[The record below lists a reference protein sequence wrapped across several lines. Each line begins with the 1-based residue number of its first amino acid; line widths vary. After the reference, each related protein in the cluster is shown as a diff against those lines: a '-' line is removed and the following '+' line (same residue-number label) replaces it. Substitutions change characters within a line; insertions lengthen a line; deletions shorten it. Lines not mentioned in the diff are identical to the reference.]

1 MHIGTF
7 LCRRCLSV
15 VPSQSRL
22 DAFAIPLGVVAVI
35 VLFVVPVPP
44 LLLSVLISANIA
56 AALVVLA
63 IALQVRRPLDFSVFP
78 TLLLV
83 ATLFRLALNVAVTR
97 LVLLRA
103 NAGPVIAAFGH
114 FVVGGSLVVG
124 LTVFLILIVIQ
135 FVVVTNGATR
145 VAEVAARFTLDAMPG
160 KQMAI
165 DADLNAGLIKA
176 DEAKRRREE
185 IGREADFYGAMD
197 GASRFVRGDAIAA
210 LVIVAVNLV
219 GGLVVGVLA
228 HHMSISQAVTTYSLL
243 SVGDGLASQ
252 IPALLM
258 SVSTGIV
265 VTRAGDQDSGFGADL
280 VGQFRRH
287 AGALGLAGGV
297 LALIGVFPGMP
308 IIPFLPVG
316 ALIGGTGWYVSRQ
329 QATVEPEQE
338 PLKPEAPAELTPA
351 SMANELRNEP
361 LELLLASDYAALLEP
376 PSTAELPTKVR
387 NLRKVIAAELGF
399 VVPLVAVKVDPLLGP
414 GRYAIR
420 VHGVEV
426 ASGETRAGAMLAI
439 GKGIEELSGQRTTD
453 PVFGLPAV
461 VVPPAERYKATV
473 AGATVL
479 DRTSLVV
486 THLGEAIRSHASQLL
501 SLQQVR
507 QMLDV
512 VRQSDPAVL
521 DELQA
526 TQVTAGDILKVCRGL
541 LAEKVPIR
549 SFVRVLEALVERAR
563 VSRDPDGLLEAA
575 RTALGPQIC
584 ANWASDGRLAV
595 IVLSPPLEAM
605 LTKSLMASEDGT
617 VINAS
622 PEVLSHLVD
631 RVRDACHLV
640 EETGRRAVLVCSS
653 RLRPSL
659 HRLLSARVPSLG
671 VLSVTEL
678 SRTFAVDH
686 IATIEMPEQ
695 TTTAA

>member
-1 MHIGTF
+1 MKG
-7 LCRRCLSV
+7 
-15 VPSQSRL
+15 QNRL
-22 DAFAIPLGVVAVI
+22 EAVAVPLGVVAVI

-63 IALQVRRPLDFSVFP
+63 MALQVRRPLDFSVFP

-135 FVVVTNGATR
+135 FVVVTNGASR

-165 DADLNAGLIKA
+165 DADLNAGLVKA
-176 DEAKRRREE
+176 EEARRRREE
-185 IGREADFYGAMD
+185 VAREADFYGAMD

-210 LVIVAVNLV
+210 LVIVAVNLI
-219 GGLVVGVLA
+219 GGLGVGILA
-228 HHMSISQAVTTYSLL
+228 HHMAISQAVSTYSLL

-265 VTRAGDQDSGFGADL
+265 VTRAGDQDSSFGADL

-297 LALIGVFPGMP
+297 LALIGLFPGMP
-308 IIPFLPVG
+308 VVPFLPVG
-316 ALIGGTGWYVSRQ
+316 ALVGGAGWYMSKQ
-329 QATVEPEQE
+329 KATKATEEPPKPEQ
-338 PLKPEAPAELTPA
+338 PTDLTPA
-351 SMANELRNEP
+351 SMAGELRNEP
-361 LELLLASDYAALLEP
+361 LELALAGDYAPLLEP
-376 PSTAELPTKVR
+376 AGTAELPTKVR

-399 VVPLVAVKVDPLLGP
+399 VVPLVAVRTDPLLGP
-414 GRYAIR
+414 GKYRAR

-426 ASGETRAGAMLAI
+426 ASGETKPGAMLAI
-439 GKGIEELSGQRTTD
+439 GKGIEGLSGRRTTD

-461 VVPPAERYKATV
+461 EVPPAERYKAAV

-486 THLGEAIRSHASQLL
+486 THLGEVTRSYAPQLL

-507 QMLDV
+507 QLMDV
-512 VRQSDPAVL
+512 ARQSDPAVL

-526 TQVTAGDILKVCRGL
+526 AQVTAGDVLRVCRGL
-541 LAEKVPIR
+541 LAERVPVR
-549 SFVRVLEALVERAR
+549 SFVRILEAIAERAR
-563 VSRDPDGLLEAA
+563 VSRDPEGLLESA
-575 RTALGPQIC
+575 RAALGPQIC
-584 ANWASDGRLAV
+584 ANWATDGRLSV
-595 IVLSPPLEAM
+595 LVLSPPLEAM
-605 LTKSLMASEDGT
+605 LSKTLTAGEEGSSLG
-617 VINAS
+617 AS
-622 PEVLSHLVD
+622 PELLSWVVD
-631 RVRDACHLV
+631 RARDMCRQV
-640 EETGRRAVLVCSS
+640 EGTGRRAVLVCAS
-653 RLRPSL
+653 RLRPAM
-659 HRLLSARVPSLG
+659 HRLLATRVPSLG
-671 VLSVTEL
+671 VLSVAEL
-678 SRTFAVDH
+678 SRSFAVDH
-686 IATIEMPEQ
+686 AGTISTPDQ
-695 TTTAA
+695 AAAA

>member
-1 MHIGTF
+1 VREHNK
-7 LCRRCLSV
+7 LEAV
-15 VPSQSRL
+15 
-22 DAFAIPLGVVAVI
+22 AIPLGVVAVI

-135 FVVVTNGATR
+135 FVVVTNGASR

-176 DEAKRRREE
+176 DEAKRRREDV
-185 IGREADFYGAMD
+185 GREADFYGAMD

-210 LVIVAVNLV
+210 LVIVTVNLV
-219 GGLVVGVLA
+219 GGLAVGILV
-228 HHMSISQAVTTYSLL
+228 HHMSVSQAVTTYSLL

-265 VTRAGDQDSGFGADL
+265 VTRAGDQDSGFGTDL
-280 VGQFRRH
+280 VGQLRRH
-287 AGALGLAGGV
+287 AGAFGLAGGV
-297 LALIGVFPGMP
+297 LVLIGLVPGMP
-308 IIPFLPVG
+308 VVPFLPVG
-316 ALIGGTGWYVSRQ
+316 ALVGGAGWYMSKQ
-329 QATVEPEQE
+329 QAS
-338 PLKPEAPAELTPA
+338 PLAEEAPKVEEPVELTPA
-351 SMANELRNEP
+351 NMAGELRSEP
-361 LELLLASDYAALLEP
+361 LELALANDYAPLVDP
-376 PSTAELPTKVR
+376 PKTAELPAKVR
-387 NLRKVIAAELGF
+387 SLRRVIAAELGF
-399 VVPLVAVKVDPLLGP
+399 VVPLVAVRLDPLLAP
-414 GRYAIR
+414 GRYRIS

-426 ASGETRAGAMLAI
+426 ASGETRAGVMLAV
-439 GKGIEELSGQRTTD
+439 GKGIEGLPGERTTD

-461 VVPPAERYKATV
+461 VVPPAERYRATV
-473 AGATVL
+473 AGCSVL

-486 THLGEAIRSHASQLL
+486 THLGEVIRAHAPELL

-507 QMLDV
+507 QLMDV
-512 VRQSDPAVL
+512 ARQNDPAVL

-526 TQVTAGDILKVCRGL
+526 AQVSPGDVLRVCRGL
-541 LAEKVPIR
+541 LAQRVPVR
-549 SFVRVLEALVERAR
+549 SFVRVLEALAERSR
-563 VSRDPDGLLEAA
+563 ISRDPEGLLEAA
-575 RTALGPQIC
+575 RAALGAQIC
-584 ANWASDGRLAV
+584 ANWATDGRLAV
-595 IVLSPPLEAM
+595 LVLSPPLEAA
-605 LTKSLMASEDGT
+605 LAKSVSPGEDGT
-617 VINAS
+617 VLSAGPELLSWVVERAS
-622 PEVLSHLVD
+622 E
-631 RVRDACHLV
+631 ACRQV
-640 EETGRRAVLVCSS
+640 EEGGRRAVLVCSGK
-653 RLRPSL
+653 LRPAL
-659 HRLLSARVPSLG
+659 HRLLTNRVPTLG
-671 VLSVTEL
+671 VLSVAEL
-678 SRTFAVDH
+678 SRSFKVDH
-686 IATIEMPEQ
+686 VGTIEAPEAQ
-695 TTTAA
+695 QAA

>member
-1 MHIGTF
+1 MKD
-7 LCRRCLSV
+7 
-15 VPSQSRL
+15 QNRL
-22 DAFAIPLGVVAVI
+22 EAVAIPLGVVAVI
-35 VLFVVPVPP
+35 ALFVVPVPP

-63 IALQVRRPLDFSVFP
+63 VALQVRRPLDFSVFP
-78 TLLLV
+78 SLLLV

-97 LVLLRA
+97 LVLLHA

-135 FVVVTNGATR
+135 FVVVTNGASR

-176 DEAKRRREE
+176 DEARHRRDEV
-185 IGREADFYGAMD
+185 GREADFYGAMD

-219 GGLVVGVLA
+219 GGLAVGILA
-228 HHMSISQAVTTYSLL
+228 HHMSISQAVSTYSLL

-265 VTRAGDQDSGFGADL
+265 VTRAGDQDHGFGTDL
-280 VGQFRRH
+280 FEQFRRH
-287 AGALGLAGGV
+287 AGALSLAGGV
-297 LALIGVFPGMP
+297 LALIGLFPGMP
-308 IIPFLPVG
+308 TVPFLPVG
-316 ALIGGTGWYVSRQ
+316 ALVGGTGWYMSKQ
-329 QATVEPEQE
+329 QVAKPAEEAH
-338 PLKPEAPAELTPA
+338 KPEEPVELTPA
-351 SMANELRNEP
+351 SMAGELRSEA
-361 LELLLASDYAALLEP
+361 LELCLAADYASLLEP
-376 PSTAELPTKVR
+376 TKTAELPTKVR

-399 VVPLVAVKVDPLLGP
+399 VVPLVAVRTDPLLGP
-414 GRYAIR
+414 GKYRIR

-439 GKGIEELSGQRTTD
+439 GKGIEALPGESATD

-461 VVPPAERYKATV
+461 VVPPAERYKAAI

-486 THLGEAIRSHASQLL
+486 THLGEVIRAYAPQLL

-507 QMLDV
+507 QLMDV
-512 VRQSDPAVL
+512 ARQTDPAVL

-526 TQVTAGDILKVCRGL
+526 AQVTAGDVLRVCRGL
-541 LAEKVPIR
+541 LAEHVPAR
-549 SFVRVLEALVERAR
+549 SFVRILEAMAERAR
-563 VSRDPDGLLEAA
+563 VSRDPEGLLEAA
-575 RTALGPQIC
+575 RAALGPQIC
-584 ANWASDGRLAV
+584 ANWAADGRLAV
-595 IVLSPPLEAM
+595 LVLSPPLEAG
-605 LTKSLMASEDGT
+605 LSKSLTTGEDGP
-617 VINAS
+617 VLGAS
-622 PEVLSHLVD
+622 PELLSWV
-631 RVRDACHLV
+631 V
-640 EETGRRAVLVCSS
+640 ERAQEASREVEDSGRRAVLVCSA
-653 RLRPSL
+653 RLRPAL
-659 HRLLSARVPSLG
+659 HRLLATRVPSLG
-671 VLSVTEL
+671 VLSVAEL
-678 SRTFAVDH
+678 SRSFAVDH
-686 IATIEMPEQ
+686 VGTIEAPEQ
-695 TTTAA
+695 PVAA